1 MDVNI
6 GISGIPASSKGHDT
20 LEGIRCIKEL
30 GLDLMEIQFVRNVYL
45 NIDSAKVAG
54 DLAKKLDIELTCHAP
69 YFINLASVRQEVQK
83 ASIERLANTLKIA
96 EALGSRLIVVHAGF
110 YSQRP
115 KDEAFS
121 LIKTNI
127 DELYRKCPSKVMF
140 GAETMGKQK
149 SFGTLD
155 EITDLCKACDN
166 VCPVIDFGHMHARS
180 FGGIKDKGDYTSV
193 FEMLEKELGLKR
205 FHIHM
210 SCMKHAN
217 GNEISHLPLSVYD
230 PDFRLMADSIR
241 ENGYSCSIVCES
253 PLLEHDA
260 LLFKS
265 WLYR

>member
-1 MDVNI
+1 
-6 GISGIPASSKGHDT
+6 
-20 LEGIRCIKEL
+20 
-30 GLDLMEIQFVRNVYL
+30 NVYL
-45 NIDSAKVAG
+45 NIDSARVAG
-54 DLAKKLDIELTCHAP
+54 DLARRLGVELTCHAP

-83 ASIERLANTLKIA
+83 ASIARLANTLKVA
-96 EALGSRLIVVHAGF
+96 EALGSRLMVVHAGF

-121 LIKTNI
+121 LIKENI

-149 SFGTLD
+149 SFGTLE
-155 EITDLCKACDN
+155 EIINLSKACDN

-180 FGGIKDKGDYTSV
+180 FGGIKDKDDYTSV
-193 FEMLEKELGLKR
+193 FKRLENELDLKR

-230 PDFRLMADSIR
+230 PDFRPMADSIR
-241 ENGYSCSIVCES
+241 ENGYSCSVVCES

>member
-20 LEGIRCIKEL
+20 LEGIRRIKEL
-30 GLDLMEIQFVRNVYL
+30 GLDLMEIQFVRNIYL
-45 NIDSAKVAG
+45 NLDSANDVG
-54 DLAKKLDIELTCHAP
+54 SLARRLGVELTCHAS
-69 YFINLASVRQEVQK
+69 YFINLASVREEVQK
-83 ASIERLANTLKIA
+83 SSIGRLLDTLKIA
-96 EALGSRLIVVHAGF
+96 EALGSRLMVVHAGF

-121 LIKTNI
+121 LIKANI
-127 DELYRKCPSKVMF
+127 DEVYRQYPSKVMF
-140 GAETMGKQK
+140 GAEIMGKQK
-149 SFGTLD
+149 SFGSMD
-155 EITDLCKACDN
+155 EIIDLCKVCDN
-166 VCPVIDFGHMHARS
+166 VCPVIDFGHLHART
-180 FGGIKDKGDYTSV
+180 FGGIKDKDDYTSV
-193 FEMLEKELGLKR
+193 FERLENELDLKR

-217 GNEISHLPLSVYD
+217 GNEISHLPLSAKD

-241 ENGYSCSIVCES
+241 ENGYNCSVVCES

-265 WLYR
+265 WL